1 MVDEQ
6 PATVNK
12 DNIYQSTVDA
22 LGLTLDG
29 ADDAFKTEVLG
40 HINSCLGILYQAGCG
55 NDIYAD
61 ENTLWDDFLGNSK
74 SKGMAKQYVF
84 QRTKMLFDP
93 PTPSTLK
100 AIQDS
105 NNELIWRISIND
117 GGSSLEVVTQNE

>member
-6 PATVNK
+6 LAMVNK
-12 DNIYQSTVDA
+12 DNIYESTVDS

-29 ADDAFKTEVLG
+29 TDGAFKTEILG
-40 HINSCLGILYQAGCG
+40 HINSCLGILFQAGCG

-61 ENTLWDDFLGNSK
+61 ETTLWDAFLGNSK

-93 PTPSTLK
+93 PMSSTLK

-105 NNELIWRISIND
+105 NNELIWRININD
-117 GGSSLEVVTQNE
+117 GGSSLGGDING

>member
-1 MVDEQ
+1 MADDV
-6 PATVNK
+6 PTTVNQN
-12 DNIYQSTVDA
+12 NIYESTVDA

-29 ADDAFKTEVLG
+29 SDDAFKTEILG
-40 HINSCLGILYQAGCG
+40 HINSCLGILFQAGCG

-61 ENTLWDDFLGNSK
+61 ETTLWDAFLVNSE

-105 NNELIWRISIND
+105 NNELIWRINLND
-117 GGSSLEVVTQNE
+117 GGSSLGGDAK